1 MDAATI
7 RPSGKTVIIS
17 NDIASDVIVS
27 VDRSHLYNILI
38 NLVENAVKY
47 SGPEVEINAEA
58 SEDEGFVELKIRD
71 SGNGIPSADLKH
83 IFKRFY
89 RGKAS
94 TGEQPGIGL
103 GLAYVKLLIDAHGG
117 DVSVESSEGEGSCFT
132 IRLPQ

>member
-1 MDAATI
+1 MDAATT
-7 RPSGKTVIIS
+7 RPSGKTVILS

-47 SGPEVEINAEA
+47 SGPEVKINADA

-117 DVSVESSEGEGSCFT
+117 DVSVESSEGEGSCLT